1 MEKICF
7 AVVGCGAAARRHHV
21 PALLR
26 NPRAEVSV
34 LCDVEEEPAR
44 LVKDRFN
51 LRSAIYRDFDQ
62 VLSDPTVDVVD
73 ICGPSFTH
81 YDYARRSIL
90 AGKHVLVEKPPVY
103 RVREAEDLIA
113 LSTRRGVKLGVVL
126 NQRYREVIERLRQ
139 AKDEGLLGEI
149 VKIQV
154 IHHANLVFGE
164 SPWLWDETK
173 SKYMLYEFGIHFLDL
188 LVDFCG
194 EHEEVICV
202 VPTFQDSVRTT
213 SDLQII
219 IRFRSGQLGLMDLT
233 QDSTRHSAFFTQL
246 NIYGTAMDAFVR
258 FFPPQVRLSA
268 GVESPQKYLFSELA
282 SLARFGWSLA
292 TGKYLLQRNHSHQ
305 RVLDMFVDW
314 CVRGTP
320 YPLTMQ
326 AALPTLRLLN
336 ALEERIPGYTSQA
349 ADVAVGERVETK
361 LSRSPGVV
369 GGAVGQAEKEEIPA
383 SGREGLL

>member
-1 MEKICF
+1 VEKLRF
-7 AVVGCGAAARRHHV
+7 AIVGCGAVARRHHL

-26 NPRAEVSV
+26 NPGVEIAV
-34 LCDVEEEPAR
+34 LCDIAEEPAR
-44 LVKDRFN
+44 LVKERFK
-51 LRSAIYRDFDQ
+51 LRSAICQDLDE
-62 VLSDPTVDVVD
+62 LLADPTVDVVD
-73 ICGPSFTH
+73 ICGPGFTH
-81 YDYARRSIL
+81 YDHARRSIL

-103 RVREAEDLIA
+103 RVEQAEELIG
-113 LSTRRGVKLGVVL
+113 LSVARGVKLGVVL
-126 NQRYREVIERLRQ
+126 NSRYREVVEQVKRAQ
-139 AKDEGLLGEI
+139 GEGLLGET

-194 EHEEVICV
+194 EHEEVLCV

-213 SDLQII
+213 SDLQIV
-219 IRFRSGQLGLMDLT
+219 IRFKSGQLGIMDLT

-268 GVESPQKYLFSELA
+268 GVVSPQKYLFSELA

-314 CVRGTP
+314 LVRGTA
-320 YPLTMQ
+320 YPLTMP

-349 ADVAVGERVETK
+349 ADLA
-361 LSRSPGVV
+361 V
-369 GGAVGQAEKEEIPA
+369 GGA
-383 SGREGLL
+383 R

>member
-1 MEKICF
+1 MQKVRF
-7 AVVGCGAAARRHHV
+7 AVVGCGAVARRHHV

-26 NPRAEVSV
+26 NPRAEIAA
-34 LCDVEEEPAR
+34 LCDIEEEPAG
-44 LVKDRFN
+44 LVRDRFKLGSRVYQN
-51 LRSAIYRDFDQ
+51 LDQ
-62 VLSDPTVDVVD
+62 VLADPHVDVVD

-103 RVREAEDLIA
+103 RVEQAEELIS
-113 LSTRRGVKLGVVL
+113 LSASRDVKLGVIL
-126 NQRYREVIERLRQ
+126 NQRYREVIEQVKQ
-139 AKDEGLLGEI
+139 ARGEGLLGEI
-149 VKIQV
+149 VKVQV

-188 LVDFCG
+188 LAYFCG
-194 EHEEVICV
+194 EHDEVVCV
-202 VPTFQDSVRTT
+202 VPTFQESVRTT
-213 SDLQII
+213 SDLQIV
-219 IRFRSGQLGLMDLT
+219 IRFKSGQLGIMDLT

-246 NIYGTAMDAFVR
+246 NVYGTAMDAFAR

-268 GVESPQKYLFSELA
+268 GVDAPQKYLFSELA
-282 SLARFGWSLA
+282 SFARFGWSLA
-292 TGKYLLQRNHSHQ
+292 TGKYRLQRNSSHQ

-314 CVRGTP
+314 LVRDTA

-336 ALEERIPGYTSQA
+336 ALEERVPGYVFRNA
-349 ADVAVGERVETK
+349 NVAVG
-361 LSRSPGVV
+361 
-369 GGAVGQAEKEEIPA
+369 GAH
-383 SGREGLL
+383 